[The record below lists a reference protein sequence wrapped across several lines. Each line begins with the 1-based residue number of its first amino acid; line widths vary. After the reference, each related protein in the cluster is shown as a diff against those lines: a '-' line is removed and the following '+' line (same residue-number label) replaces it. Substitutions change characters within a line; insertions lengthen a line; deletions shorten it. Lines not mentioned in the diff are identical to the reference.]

1 MIENN
6 YTSSDDFGVPLI
18 NDFNSFDDISHKNRK
33 IYLVLPTPEMKGNV
47 PKIMAKEIL
56 LGNNDIDL
64 SIEYNVYYNRNK
76 LIIDVMNNL
85 EKNNKNVKVLDPI
98 PYLCNEG
105 KCMSLHNKRPIY
117 YDGDHMSEY
126 GNKLLVPMFKNVI

>member
-1 MIENN
+1 
-6 YTSSDDFGVPLI
+6 
-18 NDFNSFDDISHKNRK
+18 
-33 IYLVLPTPEMKGNV
+33 MKGNV

-85 EKNNKNVKVLDPI
+85 EKNNKNVKVFL
-98 PYLCNEG
+98 
-105 KCMSLHNKRPIY
+105 S
-117 YDGDHMSEY
+117 
-126 GNKLLVPMFKNVI
+126 

>member
-1 MIENN
+1 MEDNLNKTIVEL
-6 YTSSDDFGVPLI
+6 S
-18 NDFNSFDDISHKNRK
+18 KNRK

-85 EKNNKNVKVLDPI
+85 EKNNK
-98 PYLCNEG
+98 
-105 KCMSLHNKRPIY
+105 M
-117 YDGDHMSEY
+117 
-126 GNKLLVPMFKNVI
+126 

>member
-1 MIENN
+1 MEDNLNKTIVEL
-6 YTSSDDFGVPLI
+6 S
-18 NDFNSFDDISHKNRK
+18 KNRK